1 MIMDRRILWI
11 GFFLCCTV
19 FAADKPAPVVRGE
32 NKLFAIEAKLFK
44 DRDAVQKL
52 LGEDIEKGIIAL
64 EITITPKG
72 TEPMKLWREDF
83 IVRSDKDGQKSE
95 PYDPGQI
102 ASGSVLTLV
111 YTSEGGGTHRQDS
124 GPVWGGLG
132 GTQPSRLPGD
142 GGGFGNAGTVERVS
156 GSNKID
162 GEADDSEN
170 ALLEQ
175 LRATQLKE
183 GEISGPETGLLFYP
197 LEGKHKVRQIWLHY
211 TGEGGKID
219 LQFRQPK

>member
-11 GFFLCCTV
+11 GFFLCLTA

-32 NKLFAIEAKLFK
+32 NTLFAVEAKLFK
-44 DRDAVQKL
+44 DRDEVQKL

-111 YTSEGGGTHRQDS
+111 YTSEGGGAHAQES
-124 GPVWGGLG
+124 GPVWGGVP
-132 GTQPSRLPGD
+132 GTQPMRLPGD
-142 GGGFGNAGTVERVS
+142 GGGFGNAASVERIS
-156 GSNKID
+156 GSNST
-162 GEADDSEN
+162 EAKDDSTNE
-170 ALLEQ
+170 LLKQ
-175 LRATQLKE
+175 LRETQLKE

-197 LEGKHKVRQIWLHY
+197 LEGKHKDRQIWLHY